1 MASNKHVDF
10 KKLENFVRSECYP
23 EDISKDKGK
32 KVNSRK
38 SCKNFKIIDGRH
50 LTYKGKRKV
59 ISGNGRK
66 FLISQCHS
74 ILPYSNTHLRPLN
87 CNNTLFLPVNEKA

>member
-10 KKLENFVRSECYP
+10 KKIENFVRSECYP
-23 EDISKDKGK
+23 EDISKDKGHT
-32 KVNSRK
+32 VNSRK
-38 SCKNFKIIDGRH
+38 SYKKFKITDGRH

-59 ISGNGRK
+59 ISGNDRK
-66 FLISQCHS
+66 FLISQYHS

-87 CNNTLFLPVNEKA
+87 CNNTLFLPAYEKA